1 MWKVSFGSIVD
12 VPIDVASS
20 TIAKIDSSKLWKQIT
35 SQKFWVVLKTL
46 KNKNSEAEE
55 TLKMS

>member
-1 MWKVSFGSIVD
+1 MLKASFGSILD
-12 VPIDVASS
+12 VPIDVTSS

-35 SQKFWVVLKTL
+35 SQKFWGVLKTL

-55 TLKMS
+55 TLNMS

>member
-1 MWKVSFGSIVD
+1 MWKASFGSIVD